1 MIGFNRWL
9 AQKDSFVASEMR
21 IKVRYLSFTI
31 DTDRLKLVWGAPED
45 LLRTFESKRE
55 VVLEQLVVAANRLS
69 PPLSPHPLS
78 PEKLE
83 LSFVPITAD
92 SEEAAL
98 ESLTEFA
105 KRRLAITATSQISQE
120 LESEYVGQYL
130 DHFRRRFAILE
141 P

>member
-1 MIGFNRWL
+1 MRRLFHLPFVPLVAYLSIQPYQPDPARQPLRGEGADDRLYEWMIGFNRWL

-45 LLRTFESKRE
+45 LLRTFEAKRE

-78 PEKLE
+78 PQKK
-83 LSFVPITAD
+83 I
-92 SEEAAL
+92 EAL
-98 ESLTEFA
+98 VCPDHS
-105 KRRLAITATSQISQE
+105 RL
-120 LESEYVGQYL
+120 
-130 DHFRRRFAILE
+130 
-141 P
+141 